1 VMGTWIEEGREYEAK
16 FRCKF
21 CKKVFEYYH
30 HVMIHIEA
38 EHFNEIVDVLKIK
51 EKSGKEADER

>member
-1 VMGTWIEEGREYEAK
+1 MGTWIEEGREYEAK

-21 CKKVFEYYH
+21 CKRVFEYYH

-51 EKSGKEADER
+51 EKSGEEG